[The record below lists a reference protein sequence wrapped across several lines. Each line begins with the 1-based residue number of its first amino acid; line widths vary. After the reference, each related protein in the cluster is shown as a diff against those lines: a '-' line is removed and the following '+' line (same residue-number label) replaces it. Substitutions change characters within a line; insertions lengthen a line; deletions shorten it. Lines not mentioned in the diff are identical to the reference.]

1 MPIGL
6 AKGRAKALGD
16 RVMTE
21 RKEAPK
27 ENRVDTAQFLAH
39 VELFKHL
46 EPEILERLGSG
57 MRMVYLVEGHIIQ
70 DNDPVDGLYI
80 IESGRAKVTK
90 SSQDGET
97 EAVLAI
103 LQPGSCFGEIGL
115 IDGLPRT
122 ATVTTM
128 EPTWCYFLPRDA
140 FLTAL
145 EESPQIAVGMLPAL
159 ASMVRNADQ
168 WIAQLL

>member
-1 MPIGL
+1 
-6 AKGRAKALGD
+6 
-16 RVMTE
+16 MTE
-21 RKEAPK
+21 PMEANK
-27 ENRVDTAQFLAH
+27 ENRVDTAEFLAQ
-39 VELFKHL
+39 VDLFKQL
-46 EPEILERLGSG
+46 GPEILQELSSR
-57 MRMVYLVEGHIIQ
+57 MRMVYLLEGPIIQ

-90 SSQDGET
+90 SSLNGET

-103 LQPGSCFGEIGL
+103 LGPGSCFGEIGL

-128 EPTWCYFLPRDA
+128 EPTWCYFLPRDT

-145 EESPQIAVGMLPAL
+145 EESPQIAVRMLPAL

-168 WIAQLL
+168 WIGKLL

>member
-1 MPIGL
+1 
-6 AKGRAKALGD
+6 
-16 RVMTE
+16 MTE
-21 RKEAPK
+21 RTDAGR
-27 ENRVDTAQFLAH
+27 ENPVDITDFLSH
-39 VELFKHL
+39 VDLFKHVERKVL
-46 EPEILERLGSG
+46 EELGSR
-57 MRMVYLVEGHIIQ
+57 MRMVYLLEGHILR

-80 IESGRAKVTK
+80 IQSGRVKVTK
-90 SSQDGET
+90 SSQGGGT

-103 LQPGSCFGEIGL
+103 LQPGSSFGEIAL

-122 ATVTTM
+122 ANVITM

-145 EESPQIAVGMLPAL
+145 EQSPQIAVGMLPAL
-159 ASMVRNADQ
+159 AAMVRNADQ

>member
-1 MPIGL
+1 
-6 AKGRAKALGD
+6 
-16 RVMTE
+16 MTE
-21 RKEAPK
+21 RMEVSK
-27 ENRVDTAQFLAH
+27 ENRVDTAEFLGQ

-46 EPEILERLGSG
+46 EPKILQGLGSR
-57 MRMVYLVEGHIIQ
+57 MRMVYHLDGHIIQ

-80 IESGRAKVTK
+80 IQSGRAKVVK
-90 SSQDGET
+90 ASQHGET

-115 IDGLPRT
+115 VDGLPRT

-140 FLTAL
+140 FLAAL
-145 EESPQIAVGMLPAL
+145 EESPEIAVGMLPAL
-159 ASMVRNADQ
+159 ATMVRNANQ

>member
-1 MPIGL
+1 MV
-6 AKGRAKALGD
+6 LGD
-16 RVMTE
+16 GVMTE
-21 RKEAPK
+21 RTEAGK
-27 ENRVDTAQFLAH
+27 ENREDIAEFLSHVD
-39 VELFKHL
+39 LFKHL
-46 EPEILERLGSG
+46 ERDVLEGLGAR
-57 MRMVYLVEGHIIQ
+57 MRMVYLLEGHIIQ

-103 LQPGSCFGEIGL
+103 LQPGSSFGEIAL

-128 EPTWCYFLPRDA
+128 EPTWCYFLPREA

-145 EESPQIAVGMLPAL
+145 EESPQIAAGMLRAL
-159 ASMVRNADQ
+159 AAMVRNADQ
-168 WIAQLL
+168 WIGQLL